1 MRNLCLV
8 SLAQSVIVVPKRL
21 VTAPETAG
29 TIGRNSRIPSVEL
42 IKSDESGISNRG
54 TRVSSL
60 RSVPSDTVSGLAS
73 LYWSRRG
80 RSRVSHRCWY
90 RRDARGDR

>member
-8 SLAQSVIVVPKRL
+8 SLAQSVIVIVERF

-29 TIGRNSRIPSVEL
+29 TIGRNSRIPFVEL
-42 IKSDESGISNRG
+42 IKSDESGISDRG
-54 TRVSSL
+54 ARVSSL

-80 RSRVSHRCWY
+80 RSRVSHRYWC